1 MFGLLDVFSTLWYL
15 LYSLGNTSLEIDL
28 EIMLNNTWLTSRV
41 FSKELLMLSRIS
53 VLGLK
58 ILLRGVFLTIK
69 RKGGILTNLLMR

>member
-1 MFGLLDVFSTLWYL
+1 MFGLLDVFSTLWYP